1 MNYLSRLSTSS
12 NYGLVNSTAIYSGTM
27 SWESALSDVLS
38 VLKIQYRSEPRI
50 VDFLENP
57 EQVRQ
62 LTHSAIARM
71 EYNRRCVREEVD
83 SGIYSPP
90 RARRIAKEVAI
101 DYIRRFL
108 DGEED
113 RIELISKLDKI
124 NAERDYALETVN
136 DMQTENK
143 ILVEE
148 KDHVERER
156 DLLAT
161 TKDEIENKLNE
172 TNANL
177 EQTKAELNSTSH
189 ERQKLH
195 LTLESANKE
204 IGRLNGDNSQ
214 LRKDMASLKA
224 DFEKLR
230 HDNTTLR
237 TECKEAWE
245 DCANKK
251 DIIAK
256 LRRCV
261 EDEQRDASKIK
272 AENDRVTIRNN
283 ALAAENKE
291 LKEKNLVLRDA
302 NHLLKA
308 REDEMR
314 GLVAIQLELLAPE
327 KHSSDLKSI
336 VRRNNEPEFK
346 PVVEQ
351 EEPEEV
357 AVAESSE
364 SQTEKSE

>member
-1 MNYLSRLSTSS
+1 LSTSS

-124 NAERDYALETVN
+124 NAERDVALETVN
-136 DMQTENK
+136 DIETENK
-143 ILVEE
+143 ILLEE

-156 DLLAT
+156 DLLAN
-161 TKDEIENKLNE
+161 TKNEIESKLNE
-172 TNANL
+172 THANL
-177 EQTKAELNSTSH
+177 EQTKAELNSTST

-204 IGRLNGDNSQ
+204 IGRLNQDNNQ
-214 LRKDMASLKA
+214 LRKDLASLKA

-230 HDNTTLR
+230 HDNSTLR
-237 TECKEAWE
+237 NECKEAWE

-261 EDEQRDASKIK
+261 EDEQRDAGKIK
-272 AENDRVTIRNN
+272 AENDRVTIKNN
-283 ALAAENKE
+283 ALSAENKE
-291 LKEKNLVLRDA
+291 VKEKNLSLRDA

-327 KHSSDLKSI
+327 KHTSDLKSI
-336 VRRNNEPEFK
+336 VRQKEPEFS
-346 PVVEQ
+346 PVVET

-364 SQTEKSE
+364 NQTEKSE

>member
-1 MNYLSRLSTSS
+1 
-12 NYGLVNSTAIYSGTM
+12 M
-27 SWESALSDVLS
+27 SWENALADVLS

-57 EQVRQ
+57 ESVRQ

-101 DYIRRFL
+101 DYIRRYL

-136 DMQTENK
+136 DIQTENK
-143 ILVEE
+143 LLAEE
-148 KDHVERER
+148 KDHVEKER
-156 DLLAT
+156 DELAY
-161 TKDEIENKLNE
+161 TKDEIEQQLNQTSAKLD
-172 TNANL
+172 
-177 EQTKAELNSTSH
+177 QTKDELNATSS

-204 IGRLNGDNSQ
+204 IAKLNTDNNQ
-214 LRKDMASLKA
+214 LRRDLSTLKS

-230 HDNTTLR
+230 HDNATLR
-237 TECKEAWE
+237 NECKDAWE

-251 DIIAK
+251 DLIAK
-256 LRRCV
+256 LRRAV
-261 EDEQRDASKIK
+261 EDEQRDAAKIK
-272 AENDRVTIRNN
+272 AENDRVNVKNN
-283 ALAAENKE
+283 ALSCENKDV
-291 LKEKNLVLRDA
+291 KERNLSLRDA

-336 VRRNNEPEFK
+336 VRKTQKEPEVS
-346 PVVEQ
+346 PVVEG
-351 EEPEEV
+351 EEPEDTTVEP
-357 AVAESSE
+357 SE
-364 SQTEKSE
+364 TQTEKSE